1 VVTAVRSEQL
11 TICRVRYGPEL
22 YGKII
27 RIDDDPRHCSWVRPP
42 ERATRVVTATSDGRV
57 SVWGQR
63 YGDLYAIAARSVISR
78 IVGVDLPLTSA
89 ILVVDS

>member
-1 VVTAVRSEQL
+1 
-11 TICRVRYGPEL
+11 
-22 YGKII
+22 
-27 RIDDDPRHCSWVRPP
+27 VRPP